1 MSGTILYSLNVNGT
15 TPLTATTYNFYLAG
29 GATSLCAIASISD
42 FIFKRKKKFFPLMVW
57 LFVSMI
63 YQFCCLMISLFKKVE
78 DRNITEFIQGYIDT
92 STTFYFLILS
102 PIMIAYSNRATQEI
116 TPAGTIIAINVT
128 MVALLD
134 YIITEII
141 VGTMV
146 QVGGGDSINRIP
158 ALVALIIAFI
168 IIRPAAIK
176 EWR

>member
-1 MSGTILYSLNVNGT
+1 
-15 TPLTATTYNFYLAG
+15 
-29 GATSLCAIASISD
+29 
-42 FIFKRKKKFFPLMVW
+42 
-57 LFVSMI
+57 
-63 YQFCCLMISLFKKVE
+63 MISLFKVVK

-134 YIITEII
+134 YILTEVI
-141 VGTMV
+141 VGIMV
-146 QVGGGDSINRIP
+146 FIGGGDSINRIP
-158 ALVALIIAFI
+158 ALIALIIAFVI
-168 IIRPAAIK
+168 VRPAAIK